1 MIQLPTSRPAYKYF
15 KVVYAS
21 AWGATVKKLLTNL
34 KYFSMKLFEV
44 FIKAAH
50 VGHAGDNFSHK
61 GSITN
66 FGH

>member
-1 MIQLPTSRPAYKYF
+1 
-15 KVVYAS
+15 
-21 AWGATVKKLLTNL
+21 
-34 KYFSMKLFEV
+34 MKLFKV

-66 FGH
+66 VTPRFNSNFGH